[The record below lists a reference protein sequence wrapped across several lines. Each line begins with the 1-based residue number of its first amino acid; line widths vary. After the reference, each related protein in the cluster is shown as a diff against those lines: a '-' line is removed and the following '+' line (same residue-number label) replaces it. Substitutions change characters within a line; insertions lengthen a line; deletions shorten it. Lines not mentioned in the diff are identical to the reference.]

1 MSKLLF
7 LGLQEKASSLMARVQ
22 NNRISKGKYKKVMEE
37 DELYRPEQ
45 DVNSEHDFSSSTEE
59 LSNDEETLSNQG
71 TKSPP
76 RKICKVKN
84 AIPKAMALAMAF
96 KKKQQRFQ
104 GLSSTRGRATRQLLI
119 EQKKKT
125 SETPEEETRNSNEQ
139 GELSRNKT
147 NKQDDD
153 DGKARRG
160 PTMCY
165 KVHGRNEEERLQII
179 LNENFQPIGPDNE
192 TVNEFTSFLGT
203 IARKANILPL
213 TIESWPKIGKDKK
226 EELWEYVTKKER
238 KTTKDPT
245 PTQVFIETRKEKR
258 TKRKPG
264 DPRDKLITELK
275 QQDSQATTTVNDV
288 ESVVSTI
295 FSSSDKKKRQL
306 RLYGR
311 GVTCTQ
317 LKHMAILEET
327 KKKHD
332 EEVQAIRKSYE
343 DKRNQDR
350 AELANGL
357 RSFFSQMEEKSPHMS
372 FDLSMF
378 GSLLVDGQSQK
389 DTQSF
394 PSTSGMLR
402 LHSSASTDVPNNQC
416 VNAMEEEDDEDED
429 EDLT

>member
-1 MSKLLF
+1 MFKALLNIWH
-7 LGLQEKASSLMARVQ
+7 GEKHKEISERNTSNRLVGKEKNIMHIVGPRSFARV
-22 NNRISKGKYKKVMEE
+22 KE
-37 DELYRPEQ
+37 D
-45 DVNSEHDFSSSTEE
+45 
-59 LSNDEETLSNQG
+59 
-71 TKSPP
+71 
-76 RKICKVKN
+76 
-84 AIPKAMALAMAF
+84 
-96 KKKQQRFQ
+96 
-104 GLSSTRGRATRQLLI
+104 
-119 EQKKKT
+119 
-125 SETPEEETRNSNEQ
+125 
-139 GELSRNKT
+139 
-147 NKQDDD
+147 
-153 DGKARRG
+153 
-160 PTMCY
+160 
-165 KVHGRNEEERLQII
+165 
-179 LNENFQPIGPDNE
+179 
-192 TVNEFTSFLGT
+192 
-203 IARKANILPL
+203 
-213 TIESWPKIGKDKK
+213 W
-226 EELWEYVTKKER
+226 KKER

-245 PTQVFIETRKEKR
+245 PAQVFIETRKEKR

-275 QQDSQATTTVNDV
+275 QQDSQATIAVSDV

-311 GVTCTQ
+311 GVTFTQ
-317 LKHMAILEET
+317 LKHKAILEET

-378 GSLLVDGQSQK
+378 GSLLVAGHSQK